1 MKHPLSG
8 LKTTDIAS
16 ITLDYQDDVVTT
28 KVFVPVGVEGELAEY
43 EESFGE
49 DDLPS
54 DVRAIA
60 LQLGVSLLEH
70 MKKRTIV
77 SGEVK
82 CKTCRGACCY
92 TYDAVHLTPEDIKE
106 LLKWTKK
113 PREAFVDQLKKPTI
127 AGHVGTLKKRPKV
140 ISGKKE
146 AGACVFLESTG
157 CSIYEHRP
165 TVCREYSA
173 WTCEDVYEADK
184 AKIGGKV
191 RLRVLP

>member
-8 LKTTDIAS
+8 LKTTDIAT
-16 ITLDYQDDVVTT
+16 ITLDYQDDIVTT

-60 LQLGVSLLEH
+60 LQLGKSLLEH

-77 SGEVK
+77 SGEVR

-92 TYDAVHLTPEDIKE
+92 TYDAVHLTPEDIRE
-106 LLKWTKK
+106 LTKWSKIAVK
-113 PREAFVDQLKKPTI
+113 NSISPLDKPTI
-127 AGHVGTLKKRPKV
+127 AGHVAVLKKKKKL
-140 ISGKKE
+140 ISGKME
-146 AGACVFLESTG
+146 DGACVYLESTG

-173 WTCEDVYEADK
+173 WTCEDTYEADRT
-184 AKIGGKV
+184 KIGGKV
-191 RLRVLP
+191 KLRVIT